1 MSGSL
6 RLIRDDSLR
15 ILLASFVRTVDDTQ
29 SSLTQLESNFSLLL
43 SDPYFQ
49 QNLGVWGLYPSSV
62 KEARGLP
69 SGARFSIDFE
79 RLRHDREFGNLAIRG
94 YIYKQNRVV
103 DHSQPLECSPRA
115 QSRLGRGCSQVME
128 ITTSSAP

>member
-1 MSGSL
+1 MVASGSL

-43 SDPYFQ
+43 TDPYFQ
-49 QNLGVWGLYPSSV
+49 QNLGVWGLYPSSA

-69 SGARFSIDFE
+69 SGARFSINFE

-94 YIYKQNRVV
+94 YIYKRNRVWIIRNLLSAV
-103 DHSQPLECSPRA
+103 QELRA
-115 QSRLGRGCSQVME
+115 ALVEDARR
-128 ITTSSAP
+128 

>member
-1 MSGSL
+1 MVASGSL

-43 SDPYFQ
+43 TDPYFQ

-69 SGARFSIDFE
+69 SGARFSINFE

-94 YIYKQNRVV
+94 YIYKRNRVWIIRNLLSAV
-103 DHSQPLECSPRA
+103 QELRA
-115 QSRLGRGCSQVME
+115 ALVEDARR
-128 ITTSSAP
+128 